1 MGNSICKREYP
12 WQNSQN
18 KTIVGR
24 FIDLNDQNIVLSIG
38 GGAREVSIPLNS
50 LSKDSQALAK
60 KLKSNLSALEK

>member
-1 MGNSICKREYP
+1 MGNWICKESM
-12 WQNSQN
+12 QNSQN

-38 GGAREVSIPLNS
+38 GGASFIPLNS

-60 KLKSNLSALEK
+60 KLKSNLSALEKAQH